1 MDAPGTRF
9 GNCEKKKLA
18 KRTTP
23 ELVQMKTLRALMS
36 LWMQP
41 AKVEGGGKAM
51 EGDGRQRKA
60 VEGGGRRREVR
71 VCVTA
76 RSCVWQCKAM

>member
-1 MDAPGTRF
+1 MDAPGTRL

-18 KRTTP
+18 RRTTP

-41 AKVEGGGKAM
+41 ATTWSRV
-51 EGDGRQRKA
+51 RIA
-60 VEGGGRRREVR
+60 VN
-71 VCVTA
+71 
-76 RSCVWQCKAM
+76 